1 MPQIYTYNTYIFIKI
16 ILYYRYMANVNP
28 ISKIPILIFDA
39 RIFIL
44 KFYNI
49 LKLFFDIFV
58 LYMPQI
64 YTYNT
69 YIFIKIILYAINVEY
84 SRYIFSIFFIN
95 CTSNTFLIQSLYIV
109 LKHLFLLELFSNTYS
124 FIIVV

>member
-1 MPQIYTYNTYIFIKI
+1 
-16 ILYYRYMANVNP
+16 MAYVNP
-28 ISKIPILIFDA
+28 ISKVLILIFDA
-39 RIFIL
+39 KIFIL
-44 KFYNI
+44 KFYNV

-95 CTSNTFLIQSLYIV
+95 CTSNTFLIQSLYNV
-109 LKHLFLLELFSNTYS
+109 LKHFFFIRVLLKYLFFYHHRLTNYQNKRSL
-124 FIIVV
+124 